1 MGIIVSRLFFR
12 GWLGYTFA
20 LLFILSAIFMIVTC
34 FIGNGSGLADE
45 LKVVAPPAMNAMEQ
59 LLAVQNAI
67 SQAEELIQDA
77 NVFLLK
83 SRALLLAIFPQVSL
97 WSIFALFCFILLA
110 TYQVF
115 YGQIARCISDGILQ
129 ALLAKS
135 LVIYFGGE
143 QLFCP

>member
-97 WSIFALFCFILLA
+97 WSIFA
-110 TYQVF
+110 
-115 YGQIARCISDGILQ
+115 
-129 ALLAKS
+129 
-135 LVIYFGGE
+135 
-143 QLFCP
+143 